1 MSLFSKIKE
10 SSLFSRWLMVFI
22 TLEALSAL
30 AWFYPYISGAVL
42 LFVAVLT
49 VFLLFKQPIFSL
61 YLPVAEIFW
70 GSLGHSFDYYFINT
84 RLLIFMLVVFV
95 FIIKHIK
102 QFKNIKLFK
111 NRNLFLIFF
120 SLVFLILLGVVL
132 GYVRS
137 KDLGRV
143 FLDANAYFYIF
154 YLPIWY
160 QVYEERYLQN
170 ILTILKTATLIVA
183 IKTILLLNIFS
194 QNYSFLNIDNIYKWV
209 RDTRTGEIT
218 PFRDSFFRIFMQ
230 SQFYLIVA
238 WLVIFIEQIN
248 NFKNKNSF
256 WLSIVLSS
264 AIFISL
270 SRSFWLG
277 LTVGLLFTLGHFIYQ
292 TKRISLNIFI
302 SLAVMFLASILLV
315 ELAYN
320 LPAYKSF
327 NIFTQRSTDVSE
339 SAASTRAQ
347 LWGPLWQNIAERP
360 IFGHGFGQEISF
372 YSNDPRIKTVDNP
385 SGWHTTYAFEWGW
398 MDQLVKGGLV
408 LFLFFVAWIVY
419 LYRRT
424 YRFLSNEPVIS
435 LALMATLTSLI
446 IIHIFTP
453 YLNHPLGL
461 SVLMLASI
469 IFIPYAQKTTNSDH

>member
-10 SSLFSRWLMVFI
+10 SSLFSRWLVTFVI
-22 TLEALSAL
+22 LEGLSAL
-30 AWFYPYISGAVL
+30 AWVYPHISWVPLFL
-42 LFVAVLT
+42 LAILT
-49 VFLLFKQPIFSL
+49 IFLLFKKPIFFL
-61 YLPVAEIFW
+61 YIPLAEIFW

-84 RLLIFMLVVFV
+84 RLLIFVLVFFIFV
-95 FIIKHIK
+95 IKNIK

-111 NRNLFLIFF
+111 NRNLFLIFS
-120 SLVFLILLGVVL
+120 SLVFLILLAVVL
-132 GYVRS
+132 GYLRT

-160 QVYEERYLQN
+160 QVYDKMYLQN
-170 ILTILKTATLIVA
+170 IITILKAATLIIAV
-183 IKTILLLNIFS
+183 KTILLLNIFS
-194 QNYSFLNIDNIYKWV
+194 QNYSFLSIESIYKWV

-218 PFRDSFFRIFMQ
+218 PFHDSFFRIFMQ

-238 WLVIFIEQIN
+238 WFVVFIKQIN
-248 NFKNKNSF
+248 NFKNKNNF
-256 WLSIVLSS
+256 FLSIVMSA

-277 LTVGLLFTLGHFIYQ
+277 LIVGLLFTLVYFIYQ
-292 TKRISLNIFI
+292 SKRMAFNISISLVAI
-302 SLAVMFLASILLV
+302 FLASIFLV

-320 LPAYKSF
+320 LPDYKSF
-327 NIFTQRSTDVSE
+327 NIFTQRSADTTE
-339 SAASTRAQ
+339 SAASTRAK
-347 LWGPLWQNIAERP
+347 LWGPMWQNISQQP
-360 IFGHGFGQEISF
+360 IFGHGFGHEISF
-372 YSNDPRIKTVDNP
+372 YSNDPRIKNADNP

-398 MDQLVKGGLV
+398 MDQLVKGGSV
-408 LFLFFVAWIVY
+408 LFLFFVAWVVY
-419 LYRRT
+419 LYRCA
-424 YRFLSNEPVIS
+424 YRFLSSEPVIS

-461 SVLMLASI
+461 AVLMLASI